1 MSSTETIQQPTAS
14 VNTIGIKE
22 FYDMHKIP
30 YCYATHIIKNGKKTL
45 KYPLRVG
52 WEKLSYA
59 TLMELNDIDGRRGD
73 ESTIVAY
80 LGNSPFMVI
89 DADTD
94 EGMKYMGDHYGS
106 DNCSHSISRNMPH
119 MYMKKDTVDP
129 AINATGWKP
138 GLDLVYKVIFE
149 AIGGEMDGYN
159 PEGMLMFGDFPPA
172 KSNTISRNLAVELG
186 DTDRTFD
193 VKILDIIDRKYFG
206 ENYYTDWIKICWA
219 IKYAWGDEAEDI
231 AIKYSLHDDYS
242 VQETE
247 KAVQDIFNRYNN
259 KKKITFGTLCYY
271 AKESNETEF
280 VKWQQS
286 NLQKCT
292 TIRDLAKQRLK
303 DEFFNLL
310 ISCEGVVFYREKDTY
325 EWIYDK
331 DVIRKGL
338 YRYIAYHDERFFI
351 GEHKITKTIDEW
363 IEKKVV
369 SRKNTYDLVD
379 DLMELCPKDDEFKKN
394 LKQVN
399 KDRIWFKNGYYS
411 FKSNTFI
418 VPPTNEIMNSTMVR
432 IDREYRADKI
442 DYRATKEIY
451 DRILLPIFSNRRD
464 LIDNF
469 LYELRKVFN
478 GSHQNKK
485 WFALVGEREC
495 GKGVVC
501 DLVKNSFSNYA
512 GMCDYSKFVTKK
524 NDKNSTDFNWL
535 LQKQYIRF
543 LYIQEADH
551 TKLWDGTQIKSICSG
566 GDVLTTRALFSTHDT
581 QIEPELSMFVFC
593 NDYLTVEPSDANQKL
608 IAYDLKS
615 VFIDAGDDKPLSNVL
630 YCVKDKTLRSGFCT
644 EERFLNTF
652 CRLIF
657 NATPAEYPECEKVQN
672 DETIDVK
679 EVIKKSFQYDPIG
692 VLSPTCLK
700 EFIKEKSLTLTNSKL
715 RNILKGVFPL
725 INLEKRRTSYFVKGL
740 ILLEDDD
747 MV

>member
-1 MSSTETIQQPTAS
+1 
-14 VNTIGIKE
+14 
-22 FYDMHKIP
+22 
-30 YCYATHIIKNGKKTL
+30 
-45 KYPLRVG
+45 
-52 WEKLSYA
+52 
-59 TLMELNDIDGRRGD
+59 
-73 ESTIVAY
+73 
-80 LGNSPFMVI
+80 
-89 DADTD
+89 
-94 EGMKYMGDHYGS
+94 
-106 DNCSHSISRNMPH
+106 
-119 MYMKKDTVDP
+119 
-129 AINATGWKP
+129 
-138 GLDLVYKVIFE
+138 
-149 AIGGEMDGYN
+149 
-159 PEGMLMFGDFPPA
+159 
-172 KSNTISRNLAVELG
+172 
-186 DTDRTFD
+186 
-193 VKILDIIDRKYFG
+193 
-206 ENYYTDWIKICWA
+206 
-219 IKYAWGDEAEDI
+219 
-231 AIKYSLHDDYS
+231 
-242 VQETE
+242 
-247 KAVQDIFNRYNN
+247 
-259 KKKITFGTLCYY
+259 
-271 AKESNETEF
+271 
-280 VKWQQS
+280 
-286 NLQKCT
+286 
-292 TIRDLAKQRLK
+292 
-303 DEFFNLL
+303 
-310 ISCEGVVFYREKDTY
+310 
-325 EWIYDK
+325 
-331 DVIRKGL
+331 
-338 YRYIAYHDERFFI
+338 
-351 GEHKITKTIDEW
+351 
-363 IEKKVV
+363 
-369 SRKNTYDLVD
+369 
-379 DLMELCPKDDEFKKN
+379 
-394 LKQVN
+394 
-399 KDRIWFKNGYYS
+399 
-411 FKSNTFI
+411 
-418 VPPTNEIMNSTMVR
+418 MVR

-700 EFIKEKSLTLTNSKL
+700 EFNVNE
-715 RNILKGVFPL
+715 
-725 INLEKRRTSYFVKGL
+725 
-740 ILLEDDD
+740 
-747 MV
+747 